1 MGEMTKKAIVLFATG
16 FEEVEGI
23 TQVDFLRRAG
33 IEVTMVG
40 IDSRDVAGNHGVFV
54 HTDIVVDDLPADP
67 GTDAIVLPGGMPGA
81 QNLSESP
88 SVLSLIKRYFDS
100 GRLVAAICA
109 APGVVLGRTAILDG
123 RRFTCYPGFQERA
136 PRGTFCE
143 DRVVVAGNVITSRG
157 PGTAAEFAEAI
168 VSYLVG
174 RDAAERL
181 HTTTLQR

>member
-1 MGEMTKKAIVLFATG
+1 MSEASKTAIVLFATG

-40 IDSRDVAGNHGVFV
+40 VEARDVAGNHGVLV
-54 HTDIVVDDLPADP
+54 HTDVVMDDLPADP
-67 GTDAIVLPGGMPGA
+67 GTDAVVLPGGMPGA

-88 SVLSLIKRYFDS
+88 LVLSLVKRYFDS

-109 APGVVLGRTAILDG
+109 APGVVLGRTEILDG
-123 RRFTCYPGFQERA
+123 RQFTCYPGFQERV
-136 PRGTFCE
+136 PRGQFVE

-168 VSYLVG
+168 VRYLVG
-174 RDAAERL
+174 SEAAERL